1 MNCKAYRRAL
11 DENPAFDGGAGHIA
25 ECAAC
30 RAYRQSA
37 LAFETTLAMALEL
50 PVPGL
55 RMPEL
60 PPVDGENVVSLE
72 KRRRGILPGWFALA
86 ASVALVGLVSFWML
100 GSPPR
105 YDTLAEEIVAHLDH
119 EPAALR
125 VTDKAVSDRRLHE
138 VVPANIANLDQAG
151 SLVTYAQTCKINGKL
166 VPHLVIQGS
175 NGPVTLL
182 LMPEES
188 IDQAE
193 VLEGEGINGVLV
205 PVGNG
210 SIAIIGD
217 KGENLEAIQQRVVNS
232 VTWSA

>member
-1 MNCKAYRRAL
+1 MNCEAYRRAL

-25 ECAAC
+25 ECSAC

-37 LAFETTLAMALEL
+37 LAFETKLVKALEL

-60 PPVDGENVVSLE
+60 PPIDSANVVSLE

-100 GSPPR
+100 GNPPQ
-105 YDTLAEEIVAHLDH
+105 YDSLAEEIVAHLDH

-125 VTDKAVSDRRLHE
+125 VTDEAVSDRRLHE

-166 VPHLVIQGS
+166 VPHLVIQGR
-175 NGPVTLL
+175 NGPVTVLL
-182 LMPEES
+182 LPDES

-217 KGENLEAIQQRVVNS
+217 KDENLEPIQQRLVNS